1 MGHDGLMA
9 AMPLADAHGLPC
21 RAVDGP
27 SYFAARSTLRRCKE
41 PIFSEVALSGK
52 SGKMILLLFGML
64 PKIAGGYLLVVPR
77 STAKYFGFRQ
87 RYTRALYKVIDTVK
101 NFKSFDKN
109 TVVKA

>member
-1 MGHDGLMA
+1 
-9 AMPLADAHGLPC
+9 
-21 RAVDGP
+21 
-27 SYFAARSTLRRCKE
+27 
-41 PIFSEVALSGK
+41 VALSGK

-64 PKIAGGYLLVVPR
+64 PKMQAGIYWLSQGALQ
-77 STAKYFGFRQ
+77 KYFGFRQ